1 MRSGGLAGVEGCAK
15 AGNTVVVWA
24 SDNYSV
30 RQTATTGHFFGR
42 SMFDRKRTGKPG
54 VISCGRLPC
63 SAASKAKPPGRI
75 FGEAQRI
82 GILRKKLVMA
92 DLKAH
97 LNPAVWW
104 RSGCRFYDSLFE
116 PQGKGTV
123 LYYVRSGSCRRES
136 RHYGRTALT
145 PANGGGG
152 PAGAAKSGSVARR

>member
-104 RSGCRFYDSLFE
+104 RNGCRFTTACSNLRE
-116 PQGKGTV
+116 REQ
-123 LYYVRSGSCRRES
+123 SCITHDPEVVV
-136 RHYGRTALT
+136 GRVGIMEERL
-145 PANGGGG
+145 
-152 PAGAAKSGSVARR
+152 